1 MGNALTDLIL
11 SVIMFAAIIFALIF
25 AGTALTKR
33 GLITKEALKRAIIS
47 IAVFAVIYWGSDYV
61 IGWNE
66 YNVYIKAIEFLAA
79 VIGAGS
85 YWIGSSKQ

>member
-1 MGNALTDLIL
+1 MGSALTGLIL
-11 SVIMFAAIIFALIF
+11 SVIM
-25 AGTALTKR
+25 
-33 GLITKEALKRAIIS
+33 
-47 IAVFAVIYWGSDYV
+47 FAVIYWGSDYV

-85 YWIGSSKQ
+85 YWIGSNKQ